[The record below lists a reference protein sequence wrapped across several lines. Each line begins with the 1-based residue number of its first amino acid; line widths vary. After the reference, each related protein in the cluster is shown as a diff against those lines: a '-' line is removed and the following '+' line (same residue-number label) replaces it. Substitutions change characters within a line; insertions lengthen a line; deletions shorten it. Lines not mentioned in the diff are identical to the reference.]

1 MHRPLRFVLATSLA
15 ATACVRDNPAFDSNG
30 DQGSASATSTTSA
43 VTTTATSAAAT
54 TATPTTSTSAGS
66 ADASSGAVSN
76 ADASASDG
84 SSTAP
89 LTTTGTGDIS
99 TTTATT
105 GAPEP
110 MTHELKHYPDLA
122 QCDFPFWCVF
132 GDDIN
137 NPSSAENWD
146 AECFASP
153 IAPPFTVS
161 RVGFAVFGTKGGP
174 SATLDFHE
182 YDNNTSHPVMAPF
195 QSVNIGVIDST
206 GYKSFPI
213 DPPVVVNVQRF
224 CISVHSGQQFGPELG
239 IAVDDVLAPA
249 GQTFVG
255 IKGPPGCNINT
266 FTDLTTVNSSTKTQW
281 CIDATIA
288 EVP

>member
-1 MHRPLRFVLATSLA
+1 MHRPLRLVLATSLA
-15 ATACVRDNPAFDSNG
+15 ATACVRDNPAFD
-30 DQGSASATSTTSA
+30 QGSASAMFTTSA
-43 VTTTATSAAAT
+43 ATSTATSAAAG

-66 ADASSGAVSN
+66 ADASSGAISN
-76 ADASASDG
+76 ADASAGEG

-89 LTTTGTGDIS
+89 LTTGTGDPT
-99 TTTATT
+99 TTTAST

-132 GDDIN
+132 NGEIN

-146 AECFASP
+146 AECFAAP
-153 IAPPFTVS
+153 IDPPFTVS
-161 RVGFAVFGTKGGP
+161 RVGFAVFGSKGGP

-182 YDNNTSHPVMAPF
+182 YDNNASHPVMAPF
-195 QSVNIGVIDST
+195 QSVNIGVVDSP

-224 CISVHSGQQFGPELG
+224 CISVHSGQQYGPQLG
-239 IAVDDVLAPA
+239 LATDDVLAPA

-255 IKGPPGCNINT
+255 IKGPPGCEIGT
-266 FTDLTTVNSSTKTQW
+266 FTDLSTVNSSTKTQW